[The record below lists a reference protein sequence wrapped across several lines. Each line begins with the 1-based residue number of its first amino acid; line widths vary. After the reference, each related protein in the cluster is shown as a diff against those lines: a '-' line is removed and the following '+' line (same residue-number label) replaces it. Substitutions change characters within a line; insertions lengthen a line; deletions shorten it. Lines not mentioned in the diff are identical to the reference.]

1 MGSAVFS
8 REDSPMT
15 KNQISGLIAVIIG
28 SVYLFMAL
36 QLPRTTIGDKIGPKM
51 FPILIGSIA
60 LLCGV
65 LLFLRE
71 SKIPKEKRSA
81 FDWAFKAEKQVYT
94 KIATTI
100 ILGIA
105 YGFTLRIA
113 GYVITTILFM
123 FAVTRLINGKH
134 WIENT
139 LISLLF
145 PIVTYVVFA
154 IMLGLSLPRGWLS
167 FLPF

>member
-1 MGSAVFS
+1 
-8 REDSPMT
+8 MT
-15 KNQISGLIAVIIG
+15 KNQISGLIAVVFG

-36 QLPRTTIGDKIGPKM
+36 QIPRAAIGDKIGPKM
-51 FPILIGSIA
+51 FPILVGTIA
-60 LLCGV
+60 VVCGM

-71 SKIPKEKRSA
+71 LKIPKEERTP
-81 FDWAFKAEKQVYT
+81 FDWAFRAEKQIYT
-94 KIATTI
+94 KIVITI
-100 ILGIA
+100 ILGII
-105 YGFTLRIA
+105 YGFSLRTA
-113 GYVITTILFM
+113 GYIITTMLFM
-123 FAVTRLINGKH
+123 FAITWLINGRH

-145 PIVTYVVFA
+145 PVVTYTVFA